1 MLFNTRFDLIVS
13 LGEDCAC
20 SSYLRRFALQNASY
34 PFDWLTKAPLKTR
47 IDLIKND
54 FRGFLERENIY
65 QIPHPEDSEK
75 NCDYYED
82 RNTDFYF
89 YHDFPMGVD
98 LDSSF
103 AAVKEKY
110 DRRIQRLYQMIESAH
125 RVLFVWWSRD
135 KHHTPTE
142 IESYY
147 MTLNKKFKNCDVF
160 MLVME
165 YAPTRDVKYHH
176 NNHILIIN
184 DKIVDD
190 VNITMGD
197 IKINDKY
204 FAKIRKKRTLRERA
218 SYVAYKILKFLSCL
232 IFVKSARHKFKDYI
246 KMKLLHAKL

>member
-20 SSYLRRFALQNASY
+20 SSYLRKFALQNASY
-34 PFDWLTKAPLKTR
+34 PFDWLTKASLKTR
-47 IDLIKND
+47 VDLIND
-54 FRGFLERENIY
+54 DFHGFLKRENMY

-98 LDSSF
+98 LDDSF
-103 AAVKEKY
+103 AVVREKY
-110 DRRIQRLYQMIESAH
+110 NRRIQRLYQTIESAH

-135 KHHTPTE
+135 KHHTPQE

-147 MTLNKKFKNCDVF
+147 AILSKKFNNCDVF
-160 MLVME
+160 MLAME
-165 YAPTRDVKYHH
+165 FAQNKSIAYYH

-190 VNITMGD
+190 INITMGD
-197 IKINDKY
+197 AKINNKY
-204 FAKIRKKRTLRERA
+204 FAKIKKKRTLHERT
-218 SYVAYKILKFLSCL
+218 SYALYKTLKFLSCL
-232 IFVKSARHKFKDYI
+232 IFVRSVRHRFKDYI